1 MNIRAMT
8 IQDTDQVLCMMRVF
22 YDSPAVL
29 HKAPDSILLQDIAD
43 CVGECPFIEGY
54 IFEEDGQIA
63 GYAMAAKSYSTEY
76 GGLCI
81 WVEDIY
87 VKPTFQGHG
96 IGKAFLEHLEEQYRG
111 RAVRFR
117 LEAED
122 ENQHAIHLYSKQGY
136 QKLPYVQMT
145 KEV

>member
-29 HKAPDSILLQDIAD
+29 HKAPNTILLQDIAD

-63 GYAMAAKSYSTEY
+63 GYAMTAKSYSTEY

-87 VKPTFQGHG
+87 IKPASRGVAS
-96 IGKAFLEHLEEQYRG
+96 GKHFWSIWRSSTGAG
-111 RAVRFR
+111 RFDSDWKRRMKTNMQSICTASR
-117 LEAED
+117 
-122 ENQHAIHLYSKQGY
+122 AIKSC
-136 QKLPYVQMT
+136 PMCR
-145 KEV
+145 

>member
-1 MNIRAMT
+1 MIRSMT
-8 IQDTDQVLCMMRVF
+8 AQDTAEVCAMMRVF

-29 HKAPDSILLQDIAD
+29 HKAPDSILLRDIQD

-54 IFEEDGQIA
+54 VFEEAGQIA

-76 GGLCI
+76 GGICI
-81 WVEDIY
+81 WIEDIY
-87 VKPTFQGHG
+87 IKPAFRGMG
-96 IGKAFLEHLEEQYRG
+96 IGKAFFAHLEAQYRG
-111 RAVRFR
+111 KAVRFR

-122 ENQHAIHLYSKQGY
+122 ENLNAIQLYTKQGY
-136 QKLPYVQMT
+136 RKLPYVQMT